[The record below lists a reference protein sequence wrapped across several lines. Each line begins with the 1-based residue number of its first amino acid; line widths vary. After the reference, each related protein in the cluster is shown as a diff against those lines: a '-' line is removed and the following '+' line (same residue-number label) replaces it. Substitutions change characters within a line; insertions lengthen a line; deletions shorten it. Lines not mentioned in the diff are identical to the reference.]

1 MSVINIFHGQF
12 YPLKTSY
19 SKEGKL
25 LSFLKWSIM
34 SVVILKTQNLKKILI
49 YPHVPH
55 CDYSC
60 ALQVSRG

>member
-19 SKEGKL
+19 SKEG
-25 LSFLKWSIM
+25 LKWSIM